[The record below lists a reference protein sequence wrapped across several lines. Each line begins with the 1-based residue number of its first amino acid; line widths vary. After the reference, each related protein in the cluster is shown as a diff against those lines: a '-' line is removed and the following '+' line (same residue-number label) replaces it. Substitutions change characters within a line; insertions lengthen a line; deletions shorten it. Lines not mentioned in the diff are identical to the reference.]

1 MQKAMVK
8 HCHERKSSRL
18 PQSEKPLLQSKTI
31 QNCLSDVV
39 VMET

>member
-1 MQKAMVK
+1 MQKVMVK
-8 HCHERKSSRL
+8 HCHKRKSSRL
-18 PQSEKPLLQSKTI
+18 PQSEKPLLQNKTI